1 MDKKTASAIMLTLL
15 LTSMLTLAFNIQPVK
30 AEPRTWIVD
39 DNGAGDF
46 NTIQQAI
53 NAASD
58 GDIIFVCNGTYYE
71 HLTIDKSLSLIG
83 ESKWYT
89 TIDGNSTGDVVSIT
103 SNDTKIVNFTIQY
116 GYSGISLLHCR
127 DNNISS
133 NILLNN
139 YRGIAVNCSSNNLIF
154 HNDFMNNTQQVYDYS
169 WDNPDYSPSTNMW
182 DDGYPSG
189 GNYWSQYTGND
200 TYSGPFQNITCSDGI
215 GDTPYAIDQN
225 NKDRYPLMLP
235 WDDPYNHQAA
245 YDYAYKYY
253 NRVCS
258 DEYYWYYDT
267 YPPWWWPPS
276 QPLPSEPHF
285 DCAHFVSCCIGSE
298 PHEMGGG
305 LPVPDIFPGHPV
317 YGDPSVGRLKDWL
330 LTSGYGKRKY
340 SVNDL
345 IRGDVIFYRWA
356 GQSWGGGGKFL
367 VRHSALYL
375 GDGLISSHDYSRWN
389 RPWYLDE
396 TPGYWDPWGLDP
408 SRGEVVFVHIA
419 DGSPQVST
427 KPATGVGETY
437 ATLNGYLDSTGG
449 ETCEVWFV
457 WDTTSHSSYVDY
469 SHSTSHQTGKT
480 SAGSF
485 SQYISGLAPGVTYH
499 FRAVAKNYEGTVQ
512 GNDLFFKT
520 PYTLIIQVD
529 GSGTTNPVPGTYEY
543 NPGTNVQ
550 VTAYPSSGWILH
562 HWELDSVNVGNANPY
577 TVIMNSNHILKAVF
591 TYSPPPPPPDV
602 FFYQVGVGTDFT
614 GTVLTVDG
622 VNYGAAAAAAGI
634 TITKN
639 VGDSIS
645 FTYHS
650 PLDISTLKRYVWTHT
665 LGLSTAQSGTI
676 QVPSGGGSVTG
687 YYKTQYKVTFAQT
700 ELDNT
705 AIGTVV
711 TVAGVPKTYTD
722 LPFTTDWVDHGF
734 SLTFGYSDIVASSVS
749 GKRFK
754 LVSVSHTSPLT
765 VTAPTTVTGNYKT
778 QCQITVTASP
788 TEALGGTF
796 KVTYTQCGTTYTDV
810 QKTTSWTDW
819 ADAGTTVTVSEPQ
832 DIINGSP
839 GTRYKFDSY
848 SPSASVTMNQAKTI
862 TLVYKTQYLL
872 TIKTS
877 GLPSAY
883 PTKVYLGGS
892 QVGTASDASPYTE
905 WFDSGTSS
913 GTIGADSTV
922 SGATGTRYVF
932 VKWVEDSSTNNPRAP
947 ETMNSPRAFTAEYKT
962 QYLLTVLTDPAGLTP
977 QPTRNPVGE
986 SGPANSWWYDV
997 ATSVTLTAQPV
1008 TGYTFNYWDVN
1019 GASQGSGVNPIS
1031 VSVNAPK
1038 TATAYYTSVG
1048 PLLVS
1053 ISPASAKIKVGE
1065 SVSFT
1070 SSVSGGKTPYSYQWY
1085 LNGTAVSGATSPTW
1099 TFTPVT
1105 TGYYIVYLNVT
1116 DSAPNTAKSNE
1127 ASVTVAPPLT
1137 VSISPMSA
1145 SILVGQS
1152 VTFTSTVSGGYAP
1165 YSYQW
1170 YLDGAPVSGATTSAW
1185 VFTPATSGIYYVYL
1199 KVIDDNNNVAQSE
1212 TARITVSTVPVGGY
1226 SIPIQVQTK
1235 TEPIIPYIALIAIL
1249 TAIFTKLRPKTKRK
1263 H

>member
-1 MDKKTASAIMLTLL
+1 MEKKAASAIMLTLL

-53 NAASD
+53 DAASD

-139 YRGIAVNCSSNNLIF
+139 YKGVAVNCSSNNLIF
-154 HNDFMNNTQQVYDYS
+154 HNDLMNNTQQVYDYS
-169 WDNPDYSPSTNMW
+169 WDNPDYPPSTNMW

-215 GDTPYAIDQN
+215 GDTPYKIDQN
-225 NKDRYPLMLP
+225 NEDRYPLMLP
-235 WDDPYNHQAA
+235 WDDAYNHQAA
-245 YDYAYKYY
+245 YDYAYKYAY
-253 NRVCS
+253 RVCS
-258 DEYYWYYDT
+258 DEYYWYYPD

-276 QPLPSEPHF
+276 QPLPAEPHY
-285 DCAHFVSCCIGSE
+285 DCAHFVSCSIGSE
-298 PHEMGGG
+298 PHETGGG
-305 LPVPDIFPGHPV
+305 LIVPSRTLPAYGEPG
-317 YGDPSVGRLKDWL
+317 VGRLKDWL
-330 LTSGYGKRKY
+330 LNSSGLGIQKS
-340 SVNDL
+340 SVSEL

-356 GQSWGGGGKFL
+356 GYSWGGGG
-367 VRHSALYL
+367 VYGERHSALYC
-375 GDGLISSHDYSRWN
+375 GNGLVSSHDYSR
-389 RPWYLDE
+389 RDE
-396 TPGYWDPWGLDP
+396 PGPVGY
-408 SRGEVVFVHIA
+408 EEAVFVHIK
-419 DGSPQVST
+419 GPLPQVST
-427 KPATGVGETY
+427 MPATGVGSTY
-437 ATLNGYLDSTGG
+437 ATLNGYLDFTGG

-469 SHSTSHQTGKT
+469 SHSTSHQPDKT

-485 SQYISGLAPGVTYH
+485 SQYISGLTPGVTYH
-499 FRAVAKNYEGTVQ
+499 FRAVAKNYEGTVKGADLTFIQ
-512 GNDLFFKT
+512 PPKTLTIQPPSGSGSTNPGIGTYTYNVGTDVPVTAYPSSGWILDHWELDGSNVGSANPYHVIMNNDH
-520 PYTLIIQVD
+520 TLKAVFTQLLKSLTIQVS
-529 GSGTTNPVPGTYEY
+529 GSGTTNPVPGTYQY
-543 NPGTNVQ
+543 SQGTNVQ
-550 VTAYPSSGWILH
+550 VTAYPSGSNFD
-562 HWELDSVNVGNANPY
+562 HWELDSVNVGSANPY
-577 TVIMNSNHILKAVF
+577 TVTMNDNHVLKAVF
-591 TYSPPPPPPDV
+591 TVPPPPTITFYTDPSDKGSITFAGAPYTNGQSGQYAVGSYPVSANAPSGWTFSQWQTTGGVSISGSTATVTGAGTVKAVFTPPPTANV
-602 FFYQVGVGTDFT
+602 VFYQVGIDTDFT

-622 VNYGAAAAAAGI
+622 VNYGASAAAAGI

-665 LGLSTAQSGTI
+665 LGLSTAQSGMI

-711 TVAGVPKTYTD
+711 TVAGVLKTYTD
-722 LPFTTDWVDHGF
+722 LPFTTDWADHGF
-734 SLTFGYSDIVASSVS
+734 SLAFGYSDIVASSVS
-749 GKRFK
+749 GKQFK

-778 QCQITVTASP
+778 QYQITVTASP
-788 TEALGGTF
+788 AEALGGTF
-796 KVTYTQCGTTYTDV
+796 KVTYTQCGTTYTDM
-810 QKTTSWTDW
+810 QKTTSWSDW
-819 ADAGTTVTVSEPQ
+819 ADAGTTVTVSDPQ
-832 DIINGSP
+832 DVINSK
-839 GTRYKFDSY
+839 YKFDHY
-848 SPSASVTMNQAKTI
+848 DPSQSVTMNAAKTI
-862 TLVYKTQYLL
+862 TLFYRQ
-872 TIKTS
+872 IS
-877 GLPSAY
+877 GLS
-883 PTKVYLGGS
+883 
-892 QVGTASDASPYTE
+892 
-905 WFDSGTSS
+905 
-913 GTIGADSTV
+913 
-922 SGATGTRYVF
+922 
-932 VKWVEDSSTNNPRAP
+932 
-947 ETMNSPRAFTAEYKT
+947 
-962 QYLLTVLTDPAGLTP
+962 
-977 QPTRNPVGE
+977 
-986 SGPANSWWYDV
+986 
-997 ATSVTLTAQPV
+997 
-1008 TGYTFNYWDVN
+1008 
-1019 GASQGSGVNPIS
+1019 
-1031 VSVNAPK
+1031 
-1038 TATAYYTSVG
+1038 
-1048 PLLVS
+1048 VS
-1053 ISPASAKIKVGE
+1053 ISPTTAKIKVGE
-1065 SVSFT
+1065 SVTFT
-1070 SSVSGGKTPYSYQWY
+1070 STVSGGEPSYRYQWY
-1085 LNGTAVSGATSPTW
+1085 VNGSAVSGATSPTW
-1099 TFTPVT
+1099 TFAPVT

-1116 DSAPNTAKSNE
+1116 DSAPKTAESNE

-1170 YLDGAPVSGATTSAW
+1170 YLDGTPVSGATTSTW
-1185 VFTPATSGIYYVYL
+1185 VFTPTTSGIYYVYL
-1199 KVIDDNNNVAQSE
+1199 KVTDDNNNVAPSE

-1226 SIPIQVQTK
+1226 SIPIQVQTR
-1235 TEPIIPYIALIAIL
+1235 TQPIIPYIASITIL
-1249 TAIFTKLRPKTKRK
+1249 TILFTKMRPKTKRK